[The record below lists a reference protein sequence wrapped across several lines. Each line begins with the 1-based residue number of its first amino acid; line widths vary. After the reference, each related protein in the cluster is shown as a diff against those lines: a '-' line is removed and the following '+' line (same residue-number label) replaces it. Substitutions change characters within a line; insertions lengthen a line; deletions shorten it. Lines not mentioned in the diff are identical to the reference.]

1 MYILNIMKRKFNF
14 LQLFLMVT
22 VVCGIIF
29 AACIEPSPLYGQWT
43 DNKGNNISFF
53 NDGTFAARV
62 GVPSVDY
69 DGTYT
74 LLNNVISFRCP
85 DIGDKGLTIVSEWD
99 IRGNIL
105 YINWVTADGLTLA
118 LTMFKIS
125 N

>member
-1 MYILNIMKRKFNF
+1 MKSKLNF
-14 LQLFLMVT
+14 LQLVLTVI
-22 VVCGIIF
+22 VVCGVIF

-43 DNKGNNISFF
+43 DNKGNSISFF
-53 NDGTFAARV
+53 NDGKFAARV
-62 GVPSVDY
+62 GVPSTDY

-74 LLNNVISFRCP
+74 LLNNVISLNCP
-85 DIGDKGLTIVSEWD
+85 DVGDRGMTIVSEWD

-105 YINWVTADGLTLA
+105 YINWVTVDGQTLA